1 MAKKKPD
8 EGGLTAD
15 ELKEV
20 ETLEGKVQAEE
31 AAPEP
36 SKPAKA
42 ETAPADPAE
51 LEAKIAELQKQLYDL
66 HHPVIEFP
74 KMVKGHTFQTRAE
87 QDAAGPEF
95 AD

>member
-8 EGGLTAD
+8 EGLTAD

-31 AAPEP
+31 AAEPEP
-36 SKPAKA
+36 VPEPAPV
-42 ETAPADPAE
+42 TPDPPSSPPE
-51 LEAKIAELQKQLYDL
+51 
-66 HHPVIEFP
+66 IEFP
-74 KMVKGHTFQTRAE
+74 KMVKGRSFQTRAE

>member
-8 EGGLTAD
+8 DGLTAD

-20 ETLEGKVQAEE
+20 QTFETNVEREE
-31 AAPEP
+31 AKEAA
-36 SKPAKA
+36 SPA
-42 ETAPADPAE
+42 
-51 LEAKIAELQKQLYDL
+51 LEAKKRALQ
-66 HHPVIEFP
+66 HPVIEFP
-74 KMVKGHTFQTRAE
+74 KMVKGRSFQTRAE